1 MGSEGTSHWK
11 FLWPSRSQVRY
22 GLWSPSCPLTGL
34 GGFWEGSAGAW
45 TRSRRTALCP
55 EAANTEVPAEQVG
68 GNSRAGRMSKLKGVG
83 EAPGPAGWQH
93 KHFQDSH

>member
-1 MGSEGTSHWK
+1 M
-11 FLWPSRSQVRY
+11 
-22 GLWSPSCPLTGL
+22 
-34 GGFWEGSAGAW
+34 
-45 TRSRRTALCP
+45 P

-68 GNSRAGRMSKLKGVG
+68 GNSRAGRIGKRGVG